1 MIQILATFDIHLDD
15 YHRRIHRFDSM
26 SLLLCEVQD
35 TDDLEY
41 TERKPHTRKNGF
53 EGMTSGRVK
62 NIDLDDYDD
71 GADLGQFSLDYSK
84 RVEYTGTITSLHGGH
99 VVLKVVTNQLP
110 EGMARFQ
117 NGYYDIR
124 LMDSQAVLGRRLDA
138 IKRMDEETS
147 VTQYLYNKWMGDK
160 RNANFDAFQY
170 RRGELSN
177 QGRLMVPNLGV
188 LNSSQVIAVE
198 TAIRRRLSLI
208 QGPPGTGKTRESRRV
223 S

>member
-41 TERKPHTRKNGF
+41 TERKPRARKNGF

-110 EGMARFQ
+110 EGMTRFQ

-208 QGPPGTGKTRESRRV
+208 QGPPGTGKTRGGRRV

>member
-1 MIQILATFDIHLDD
+1 MIQILATFDIFPDD
-15 YHRRIHRFDSM
+15 YHRRIHRFDSL

-41 TERKPHTRKNGF
+41 REHKPRAKKAGF
-53 EGMTSGRVK
+53 GGMTSGRVK
-62 NIDLDDYDD
+62 NNDLDDYDD

-99 VVLKVVTNQLP
+99 VVMKVVTNQLP
-110 EGMARFQ
+110 EGTPRFQ
-117 NGYYDIR
+117 DGYYDVR

-160 RNANFDAFQY
+160 RNSNFDAFQY

-177 QGRLMVPNLGV
+177 QGRLAVPNLGV
-188 LNSSQVIAVE
+188 LNSSQVLAVE

-208 QGPPGTGKTRESRRV
+208 QGPPGTGKTRA
-223 S
+223 